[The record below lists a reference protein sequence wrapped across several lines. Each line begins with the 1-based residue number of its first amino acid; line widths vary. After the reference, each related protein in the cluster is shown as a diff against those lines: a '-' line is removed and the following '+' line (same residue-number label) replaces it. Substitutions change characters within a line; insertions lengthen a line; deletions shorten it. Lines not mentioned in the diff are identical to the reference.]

1 MASFSKHPV
10 MRAVRRALG
19 RDRTPE
25 TVPPPP
31 ELAQPL
37 IRLVHS
43 EIGLPELFAARA
55 KENKLQVHWSTPD
68 ELAASVVGRVKE
80 LGLTSVLCAR
90 SRVLE
95 QLAVGPALAA
105 AGLEVGYWPGG
116 GDELKAEVL
125 GGKLALQ
132 ASYDVDAGLTD
143 AWAAVAETGSVVIKA
158 SAGHGR
164 ALSLVPPY
172 HLVVL
177 EPKVFVP
184 DLFDLFEKMGR
195 ENDTSGFVIISG
207 PSKTADI
214 EMNLVTGVHGPGQ
227 VELWILR

>member
-1 MASFSKHPV
+1 MASFAKHPV
-10 MRAVRRALG
+10 LRAVRRALG
-19 RDRTPE
+19 RDQTPDS
-25 TVPPPP
+25 VPPPP
-31 ELAQPL
+31 ELEQPL

-43 EIGLPELFAARA
+43 ELGLPELFAARA
-55 KENKLQVHWSTPD
+55 KENKLTVHWSTPD
-68 ELAASVVGRVKE
+68 ELASSVVARVRE
-80 LGLTSVLCAR
+80 LGLTSVICAR
-90 SRVLE
+90 SRLLE
-95 QLAVGPALAA
+95 QLAVGPSLAA
-105 AGLEVGYWPGG
+105 AGVEVGYWPGG
-116 GDELKAEVL
+116 ADEVGADVL
-125 GGKLALQ
+125 GGKPALQ

-143 AWAAVAETGSVVIKA
+143 AWAAVAETGSVVVRA
-158 SAGHGR
+158 GAGHGR

-177 EPKVFVP
+177 EPRVFVP

-227 VELWILR
+227 VEVWILK